1 MKKSKLFDQISNGE
15 DRLYTDDTK
24 TTLLFQN
31 VADTL
36 DRGGAGYQIEVG
48 KGENKYT
55 VVVTGDK
62 VNRDYAK
69 TRSDTVGSDYDSNA
83 TAIGAKYAMYKTFQQ
98 RLGDNGFIT
107 TPNLKPYF
115 IRMTNKS
122 VANSLKKRGDY
133 TSTAAKVTVRKA
145 VADLGD
151 QLQDILDKTSYEDKT
166 YSDFSDVVKKDT
178 SPFFTQ
184 NMASK
189 SSGLTKL
196 EGDAH
201 TKFNNYSLYNSND
214 VLKTPSEFVDEY
226 KKSYKFA
233 DVANKN
239 YYDKEISG
247 KYADDG
253 VQAKKKTIREEDIS
267 VSEKYNSV
275 KDDATYKR
283 LSSQYLPNKKDVFLG
298 DSNDYTKRLE
308 FNDYVDSAYSV
319 KPDMETATALTKPN
333 SFNINDYMP
342 TIDYDNHTVTANGG
356 ITFGNGSTKL
366 DDFHV
371 TSSKNDQYLVA
382 DGKNKWLS
390 KGLERYDWTRV
401 AERDGSYAVIIGN
414 ANQRHGDMDVGRNNK
429 GCTLVVDGD
438 LNVNDTLKI
447 QKNSVV
453 IVTGNLTCGKL
464 FMKDGARL
472 YVKGNITAND
482 MSYDG
487 DSNQKIY
494 CGGNA
499 KIPHNLDSSREFKI
513 GGDLEAHELT
523 LTYTNSYSNYYFG
536 GSVKCTKFNADN
548 NDTKLIFDS
557 FECSGTTTL
566 NNRTSL
572 TVNGNA
578 KTGTIYM
585 YNDSV
590 ISVCGDMS
598 STNEQSL
605 FQSSK
610 IIVNGVA
617 SLGTLK
623 LYGDSK
629 LYATG
634 GAQFAGEINA
644 FDNSIVN
651 VNNAITCNDLVLL
664 AGNSKI
670 YANASFTAKRLSAT
684 SNNIIQAKGIRF
696 TQTDDNAKQFGIHCR
711 LESWGDIEFNCY
723 VCVERDGFLVA
734 KGYIKANGIF
744 KDGKGNNGQTGF

>member
-1 MKKSKLFDQISNGE
+1 MAQKENLVLNGNTITLANQESIVYDINRNDSRAMLEKAYEDSHTSSSSTEVDGITIEKSKLFDQISNGE
-15 DRLYTDDTK
+15 DRLYTDATR

-69 TRSDTVGSDYDSNA
+69 TRSDTVGSDYDGNA

-201 TKFNNYSLYNSND
+201 TKFNSYSLYNSND

-283 LSSQYLPNKKDVFLG
+283 LSSQHLPNKKDVFLG
-298 DSNDYTKRLE
+298 DSNDYTKRHE

-366 DDFHV
+366 DGFHV
-371 TSSKNDQYLVA
+371 TSSKN
-382 DGKNKWLS
+382 
-390 KGLERYDWTRV
+390 
-401 AERDGSYAVIIGN
+401 
-414 ANQRHGDMDVGRNNK
+414 
-429 GCTLVVDGD
+429 
-438 LNVNDTLKI
+438 
-447 QKNSVV
+447 
-453 IVTGNLTCGKL
+453 
-464 FMKDGARL
+464 
-472 YVKGNITAND
+472 
-482 MSYDG
+482 
-487 DSNQKIY
+487 
-494 CGGNA
+494 
-499 KIPHNLDSSREFKI
+499 
-513 GGDLEAHELT
+513 
-523 LTYTNSYSNYYFG
+523 
-536 GSVKCTKFNADN
+536 
-548 NDTKLIFDS
+548 
-557 FECSGTTTL
+557 
-566 NNRTSL
+566 
-572 TVNGNA
+572 
-578 KTGTIYM
+578 
-585 YNDSV
+585 
-590 ISVCGDMS
+590 
-598 STNEQSL
+598 
-605 FQSSK
+605 
-610 IIVNGVA
+610 
-617 SLGTLK
+617 
-623 LYGDSK
+623 
-629 LYATG
+629 
-634 GAQFAGEINA
+634 
-644 FDNSIVN
+644 
-651 VNNAITCNDLVLL
+651 
-664 AGNSKI
+664 
-670 YANASFTAKRLSAT
+670 
-684 SNNIIQAKGIRF
+684 
-696 TQTDDNAKQFGIHCR
+696 
-711 LESWGDIEFNCY
+711 
-723 VCVERDGFLVA
+723 
-734 KGYIKANGIF
+734 
-744 KDGKGNNGQTGF
+744 

>member
-1 MKKSKLFDQISNGE
+1 MLEKAYEDSHTSSSSTEVDGITIEKSKLFDQISNGE

-151 QLQDILDKTSYEDKT
+151 QLQDILDKTSYDDKT

-253 VQAKKKTIREEDIS
+253 VQTKKKQLGKKIFLFRKNITVLRMMQLIS
-267 VSEKYNSV
+267 VFHLNI
-275 KDDATYKR
+275 
-283 LSSQYLPNKKDVFLG
+283 FL
-298 DSNDYTKRLE
+298 
-308 FNDYVDSAYSV
+308 
-319 KPDMETATALTKPN
+319 
-333 SFNINDYMP
+333 I
-342 TIDYDNHTVTANGG
+342 
-356 ITFGNGSTKL
+356 
-366 DDFHV
+366 
-371 TSSKNDQYLVA
+371 
-382 DGKNKWLS
+382 
-390 KGLERYDWTRV
+390 
-401 AERDGSYAVIIGN
+401 
-414 ANQRHGDMDVGRNNK
+414 K
-429 GCTLVVDGD
+429 GC
-438 LNVNDTLKI
+438 I
-447 QKNSVV
+447 PRRQQ
-453 IVTGNLTCGKL
+453 
-464 FMKDGARL
+464 RL
-472 YVKGNITAND
+472 YK
-482 MSYDG
+482 
-487 DSNQKIY
+487 
-494 CGGNA
+494 
-499 KIPHNLDSSREFKI
+499 
-513 GGDLEAHELT
+513 
-523 LTYTNSYSNYYFG
+523 
-536 GSVKCTKFNADN
+536 
-548 NDTKLIFDS
+548 
-557 FECSGTTTL
+557 
-566 NNRTSL
+566 
-572 TVNGNA
+572 
-578 KTGTIYM
+578 
-585 YNDSV
+585 
-590 ISVCGDMS
+590 
-598 STNEQSL
+598 
-605 FQSSK
+605 
-610 IIVNGVA
+610 
-617 SLGTLK
+617 
-623 LYGDSK
+623 
-629 LYATG
+629 AT
-634 GAQFAGEINA
+634 
-644 FDNSIVN
+644 
-651 VNNAITCNDLVLL
+651 
-664 AGNSKI
+664 
-670 YANASFTAKRLSAT
+670 
-684 SNNIIQAKGIRF
+684 
-696 TQTDDNAKQFGIHCR
+696 
-711 LESWGDIEFNCY
+711 
-723 VCVERDGFLVA
+723 
-734 KGYIKANGIF
+734 
-744 KDGKGNNGQTGF
+744 